1 MDASLKCR
9 RLDPS
14 SIRSVEGDAEWKLY
28 NAGLMRAH
36 FLKYL
41 GCFGSEKS
49 LRAVGLMIDGDFS
62 SSKKKRFPP
71 LTRWSTSVKH
81 RGWRWRH
88 QYWCHFVDAFLR
100 RGRHGQCE
108 CQHFQLPGFPEV
120 QFTWLGK
127 REKGGGF
134 RKGAV
139 GQQAITFFFW
149 MGVLVFAVFWSLF
162 WCWRSHF
169 RSWKY
174 ISSCFFLPLPDPVEQ
189 KIQGMRTI
197 IIAKLNH
204 RMDPLSSSLF
214 SLIGR
219 FDGELDFTIAHGLL
233 HPGSQV
239 HVVPLGF

>member
-1 MDASLKCR
+1 
-9 RLDPS
+9 
-14 SIRSVEGDAEWKLY
+14 
-28 NAGLMRAH
+28 
-36 FLKYL
+36 
-41 GCFGSEKS
+41 
-49 LRAVGLMIDGDFS
+49 MINIWWNTG
-62 SSKKKRFPP
+62 
-71 LTRWSTSVKH
+71 

-120 QFTWLGK
+120 QFTCLGTAEK
-127 REKGGGF
+127 RGF
-134 RKGAV
+134 WERCGWAA
-139 GQQAITFFFW
+139 GHHIFFW
-149 MGVLVFAVFWSLF
+149 NGVLVFAVFWSLF

-174 ISSCFFLPLPDPVEQ
+174 ISSWFFLPLPDPLEQ
-189 KIQGMRTI
+189 KVQGMRTI

-204 RMDPLSSSLF
+204 RMDPLSSSFFKFFLF
-214 SLIGR
+214 DRAFWWWIG
-219 FDGELDFTIAHGLL
+219 FYYCSWSVLVLVFIPSMLWESLL